1 MIPETRDQHFYQQV
15 YYVMPK
21 MQSTL
26 KTVSC
31 FSSISITV
39 NHRCFI
45 LYQILCGIRY
55 LHECDVIHR
64 DLKPENILIDSDCSI
79 KITDFGMA
87 RGLKKEGEEA
97 SFGDEVL
104 LSEYVTTRWYRAPEI
119 MLCS

>member
-1 MIPETRDQHFYQQV
+1 
-15 YYVMPK
+15 MPK

-31 FSSISITV
+31 FSSIEVTV

-87 RGLKKEGEEA
+87 RGLKAKGEDMEA
-97 SFGDEVL
+97 ERDEVL
-104 LSEYVTTRWYRAPEI
+104 LSEYVTTRYVI
-119 MLCS
+119 Y